1 MTVRWNTAVAAAL
14 MAGLL
19 LCSPAGAQESVRIGF
34 VDMQR
39 ALNDSKEGKR
49 ALGTLKQL
57 MEAKKDSLQQEK
69 DLIEKKKE
77 ELDKQGLLLNDTT
90 RREREDEIR
99 RLERDHT
106 RRLSDTKDELTREE
120 AKYTSKIRT
129 ELLQVVAEV
138 GKEKGYTMVLE
149 KQFSAIL
156 YAPDT
161 IDLTDTVIQRYDA
174 WKGK

>member
-1 MTVRWNTAVAAAL
+1 MTVRWNTAAAAFL
-14 MAGLL
+14 LAGLL
-19 LCSPAGAQESVRIGF
+19 LCPPAGAQETVKIGF

-39 ALNDSKEGKR
+39 ALNDSKAGKQ

-57 MEAKKDSLQQEK
+57 MEAKKETLQGEK
-69 DLIEKKKE
+69 ELIDKKKE

-99 RLERDHT
+99 RMERDHT
-106 RRLSDTKDELTREE
+106 RRLSDTKDELSREE
-120 AKYTSKIRT
+120 AKYTTKIRT
-129 ELLQVVAEV
+129 ELLQLVGEI

-156 YAPDT
+156 YAPET
-161 IDLTDTVIQRYDA
+161 IDLTDEVIERYDA
-174 WKGK
+174 WKGQ